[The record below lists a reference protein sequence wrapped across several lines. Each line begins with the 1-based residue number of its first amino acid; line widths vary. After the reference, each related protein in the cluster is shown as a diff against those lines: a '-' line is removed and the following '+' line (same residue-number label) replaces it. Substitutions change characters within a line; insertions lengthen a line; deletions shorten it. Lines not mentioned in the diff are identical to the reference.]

1 MSDPAT
7 TQRLAPV
14 LASGSVSAPSS
25 RADVRTGVT
34 SKNSPTS
41 AIISP
46 TMKVV
51 PRITICSL
59 ASGHADRETGIE
71 SVGSAENP
79 VTRIPKK
86 TQLIS
91 R

>member
-1 MSDPAT
+1 M
-7 TQRLAPV
+7 RF
-14 LASGSVSAPSS
+14 S
-25 RADVRTGVT
+25 RPDAGVGAI

-46 TMKVV
+46 MVNVV
-51 PRITICSL
+51 PMITICSL
-59 ASGHADRETGIE
+59 PTGHDECETEIE

-79 VTRIPKK
+79 VTSIPKK